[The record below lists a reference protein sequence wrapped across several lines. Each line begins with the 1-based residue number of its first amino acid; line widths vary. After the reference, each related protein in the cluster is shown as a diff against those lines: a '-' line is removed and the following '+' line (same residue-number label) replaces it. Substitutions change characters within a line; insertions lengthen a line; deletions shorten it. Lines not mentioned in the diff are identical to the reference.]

1 MAYSGIDPGLI
12 SPYRAKS
19 RKYQRIGDLFKTFGD
34 IRQQK
39 FLRDRQAAADERSI
53 AEHGSKMDVYRAR
66 LAEYAR
72 AAEIAKRNEEARFKT
87 DQEFAKNEAI
97 ARGNYWKPTFGYGD
111 GLRGDYPDQIL
122 RGAGKAQGMVD
133 KEDAPRL
140 IQYGMLPGQTPW
152 PSEEKYLESLAARHR
167 AGRGT
172 SPELAQVLSRLAN
185 MRATEALGE
194 GRKAKNIR
202 DAIGGMGI
210 SGDDLYSQSSR
221 LSSLTET
228 VEDAINRHKYNQF
241 ATEDGENVGI
251 NQAEKHELMQNLND
265 AAAVVMQRDKLS
277 RAAAINKI
285 IQNIEIAKP
294 LGEPTGT
301 EWNWAN
307 AFPFGEPLRKK
318 GGFQD
323 FVPKTANQMLTE
335 LYGGMAQPGNKTS
348 AEVVSKN
355 PDPAGPP
362 GSRDNPIILKS
373 PEDIDKLGPG
383 VYFKDPR
390 GDVYGPTPG

>member
-19 RKYQRIGDLFKTFGD
+19 RKYQRIGDLFRTFGD
-34 IRQQK
+34 LRKEK

-87 DQEFAKNEAI
+87 DQEWAANEAR
-97 ARGNYWKPTFGYGD
+97 AKGHYWEPTFGVDASPADWGE
-111 GLRGDYPDQIL
+111 PDVENPQAHRI
-122 RGAGKAQGMVD
+122 V
-133 KEDAPRL
+133 
-140 IQYGMLPGQTPW
+140 QYGILPGQTPW
-152 PSEEKYLESLAARHR
+152 PSKEKYLESLAARHR

-172 SPELAQVLSRLAN
+172 SSELAQVLSRLAS
-185 MRATEALGE
+185 MRATETLGE

-202 DAIGGMGI
+202 DAVGGIGIGK
-210 SGDDLYSQSSR
+210 DDLHSQASR

-307 AFPFGEPLRKK
+307 AFPFGEPLRTK

-323 FVPKTANQMLTE
+323 FVPKSVEEILTE
-335 LYGGMAQPGNKTS
+335 LYKGMPAKD
-348 AEVVSKN
+348 VVSGQQDTN
-355 PDPAGPP
+355 IQGPSEQEMRMMYDDQVKTR
-362 GSRDNPIILKS
+362 GIKLSY
-373 PEDIDKLGPG
+373 EDWKKL
-383 VYFKDPR
+383 VFKR
-390 GDVYGPTPG
+390 

>member
-1 MAYSGIDPGLI
+1 MAYSGIDPGKF
-12 SPYRAKS
+12 SPYAARS
-19 RKYQRIGDLFKTFGD
+19 RKYQRIGDLFRTFGD
-34 IRQQK
+34 LRKEK
-39 FLRDRQAAADERSI
+39 FLRDRRAAADERSI

-87 DQEFAKNEAI
+87 DQDWAENEAI
-97 ARGNYWKPTFGYGD
+97 ASGNYWKPTFGYGD
-111 GLRGDYPDQIL
+111 GLRGDYPDPIL
-122 RGAGKAQGMVD
+122 RGAGKAQGMID

-152 PSEEKYLESLAARHR
+152 PSKEKYLESLAARHR

-202 DAIGGMGI
+202 DAVGGMGI

-277 RAAAINKI
+277 RTAAINKI

-301 EWNWAN
+301 DIDKDWWFTGNEQ
-307 AFPFGEPLRKK
+307 
-318 GGFQD
+318 FQD

-335 LYGGMAQPGNKTS
+335 LYGGMAQAGNKTG

>member
-19 RKYQRIGDLFKTFGD
+19 RKYQRIGDLFKMFGD

-39 FLRDRQAAADERSI
+39 FLRDRQAAADER
-53 AEHGSKMDVYRAR
+53 ALAKHGYQMDIYKAR
-66 LAEYAR
+66 LAELSR
-72 AAEIAKRNEEARFKT
+72 AEAEAKRQEEARLT
-87 DQEFAKNEAI
+87 DQEWAAIEAK
-97 ARGNYWKPTFGYGD
+97 ARGHSWEPTFGVDASPADWGE
-111 GLRGDYPDQIL
+111 PDVENPQAHRI
-122 RGAGKAQGMVD
+122 V
-133 KEDAPRL
+133 
-140 IQYGMLPGQTPW
+140 QYGILPGQTPW
-152 PSEEKYLESLAARHR
+152 PSKEKYLESLAARHR

-172 SPELAQVLSRLAN
+172 SSELAQVLSRLAS
-185 MRATEALGE
+185 MRATETLGE

-221 LSSLTET
+221 FNSLAET
-228 VEDAINRHKYNQF
+228 VEDAINRSKYNQF

-294 LGEPTGT
+294 LGEPTGI
-301 EWNWAN
+301 ERNWWNV
-307 AFPFGEPLRKK
+307 FPGGEPFTTP

-335 LYGGMAQPGNKTS
+335 LYGGMAQPGNKTG

-362 GSRDNPIILKS
+362 GSRDNPVLVKSKEEEDALEPGTFIRTPDGKGGFILAIKQ
-373 PEDIDKLGPG
+373 
-383 VYFKDPR
+383 
-390 GDVYGPTPG
+390 

>member
-39 FLRDRQAAADERSI
+39 FLRDRQAAADER
-53 AEHGSKMDVYRAR
+53 ALAKHGYQMDIYKAR
-66 LAEYAR
+66 LAELSR
-72 AAEIAKRNEEARFKT
+72 AEAEAKRQEEARLT
-87 DQEFAKNEAI
+87 DQEWAENEAT
-97 ARGNYWKPTFGYGD
+97 ARGQEVQNIYGYGVNQPH
-111 GLRGDYPDQIL
+111 PDAIL
-122 RGAGKAQGMVD
+122 RGAGVAQGMVD
-133 KEDAPRL
+133 KDHVARANMV
-140 IQYGMLPGQTPW
+140 QYGMLPGQTPW

-277 RAAAINKI
+277 RTAAINKI

-307 AFPFGEPLRKK
+307 AFPFGEPLRTK

-335 LYGGMAQPGNKTS
+335 LYGGMAQPGNKTG

>member
-1 MAYSGIDPGLI
+1 MAYSGIDPGKF
-12 SPYRAKS
+12 SPYAARS
-19 RKYQRIGDLFKTFGD
+19 RKYQRIGDLFRTFGD
-34 IRQQK
+34 LRKEK

-87 DQEFAKNEAI
+87 DQEWAENEAI
-97 ARGNYWKPTFGYGD
+97 ASGNYWKPTFGYGD

-122 RGAGKAQGMVD
+122 RGAGKAQGMID

-152 PSEEKYLESLAARHR
+152 PSKEKYLESLAARHR
-167 AGRGT
+167 SGRGT

-202 DAIGGMGI
+202 DAVGGIGIGK
-210 SGDDLYSQSSR
+210 DDLHSQTSR

-251 NQAEKHELMQNLND
+251 NQAEKHEMMRTLD
-265 AAAVVMQRDKLS
+265 TAARVVAQKNKIS
-277 RAAAINKI
+277 REAAIRI
-285 IQNIEIAKP
+285 ILQNVEIAKP
-294 LGEPTGT
+294 FGDTTETDIDKAGWWTGN
-301 EWNWAN
+301 EQ
-307 AFPFGEPLRKK
+307 
-318 GGFQD
+318 FQD
-323 FVPKTANQMLTE
+323 FVPKSVEEILTE
-335 LYGGMAQPGNKTS
+335 LYKGMPTEQANTKETPENKKP
-348 AEVVSKN
+348 VYKD
-355 PDPAGPP
+355 DP
-362 GSRDNPIILKS
+362 
-373 PEDIDKLGPG
+373 LGL
-383 VYFKDPR
+383 Y
-390 GDVYGPTPG
+390 